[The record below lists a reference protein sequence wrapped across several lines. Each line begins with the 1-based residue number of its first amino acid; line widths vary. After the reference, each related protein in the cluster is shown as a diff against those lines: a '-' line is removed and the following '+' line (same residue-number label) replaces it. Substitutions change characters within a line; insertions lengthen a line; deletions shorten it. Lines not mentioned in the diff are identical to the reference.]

1 MIIDA
6 EASEAE
12 TFKKEGSDSNPP
24 PCQSATTASR
34 EINIG
39 NNQRF
44 ILLFCV
50 AKVQLIFYKC
60 KSNVI
65 FPKEFGGLQRKS
77 YLCGLKFI
85 HY

>member
-1 MIIDA
+1 MTIDA
-6 EASEAE
+6 EASVVEA
-12 TFKKEGSDSNPP
+12 FRIVGLGSNPP
-24 PCQSATTASR
+24 PCQFAITVSR
-34 EINIG
+34 EINMG
-39 NNQRF
+39 SNQRF

-50 AKVQLIFYKC
+50 AKVQLLFKKR

-77 YLCGLKFI
+77 YLCGSKFI